1 MSGETVT
8 TTDLA
13 AVSAPAVAV
22 MVYVVVADGFTV
34 MLVLPR
40 TFPTPLSI
48 DKLVGLLPKISQDK
62 VTDWPGRIVLELGV
76 KLAIAR
82 GPGSMIFIVMG
93 SVFNP
98 GLFIFKLMLFL
109 NPLFSVVVSVTAS
122 GFAKS
127 EPVLFRFPLYL

>member
-40 TFPTPLSI
+40 TFPTPLSM
-48 DKLVGLLPKISQDK
+48 DKLVGLLPAISQDR

-98 GLFIFKLMLFL
+98 GLFIFKLILL
-109 NPLFSVVVSVTAS
+109 RHLSSVVVSVTAS
-122 GFAKS
+122 GIAKS
-127 EPVLFRFPLYL
+127 EPMFFKFPLYL